1 MRILIVGSGGREH
14 ALAASIAASP
24 HCLEVHAAP
33 GNPGIS
39 MIAKCHPIVA
49 DDSEGLVALARD
61 LAVDLVVVGPEIP
74 LVLGLAD
81 ELRQIGIAT
90 FGPGAA
96 AAKMEGSKAFTKQLL
111 DAAGVDTAESYTVT
125 DFAGA
130 ELAIGALGGACVVKA
145 DGLAAGKGVIVCD
158 DATEAERAAKELLG
172 GSLGIAGSVLVIEER
187 MEGPEV
193 SVLALCDGEAAVPL
207 PSARDYKRI
216 GEGGTGPNTG
226 GMGAISPA
234 PGVSDEQA
242 QKIVDTVHKPILKEL
257 MRRGIRF
264 TGCLYAGLMLTE
276 TGPRVLEFNVRFG
289 DPETQAVLP
298 RLGED
303 LLPWLLAC
311 AKGELEERP
320 LKTYAGS
327 TVAIVLAS
335 RGYPESSESGLPI
348 SGLADASIMRD
359 TAIFQAGTAIA
370 HGKVVTAGGRVLTV
384 VARGANADSARAA
397 AYAAADKVS
406 FDGMQRR
413 DDIGSDSQG

>member
-1 MRILIVGSGGREH
+1 
-14 ALAASIAASP
+14 
-24 HCLEVHAAP
+24 
-33 GNPGIS
+33 
-39 MIAKCHPIVA
+39 MIAKCHPVVA
-49 DDSEGLVALARD
+49 DDIEGLVALSRD
-61 LAVDLVVVGPEIP
+61 LAVDLVVIGPEVP

-81 ELRQIGIAT
+81 ELRHIGIAT

-96 AAKMEGSKAFTKQLL
+96 AAKMEGSKAFAKQLL

-130 ELAIGALGGACVVKA
+130 KLAIGALGGACVVKA

-158 DATEAERAAKELLG
+158 DATEAERAAEELLG
-172 GSLGIAGSVLVIEER
+172 GSLGSAGSVLVIEER

-242 QKIVDTVHKPILKEL
+242 QAIVDTVHKPILMEL
-257 MRRGIRF
+257 TRRGIRF
-264 TGCLYAGLMLTE
+264 NGCLYAGLMLTE

-303 LLPWLLAC
+303 LLPWLMAC

-320 LKTYAGS
+320 LKTYGGS
-327 TVAIVLAS
+327 AVAIVLAS
-335 RGYPESSESGLPI
+335 RGYPEASESGNPI

-370 HGKVVTAGGRVLTV
+370 NGKVVTAGGRVLAV
-384 VARGANADSARAA
+384 VARGADADGAIAA

>member
-1 MRILIVGSGGREH
+1 
-14 ALAASIAASP
+14 
-24 HCLEVHAAP
+24 
-33 GNPGIS
+33 
-39 MIAKCHPIVA
+39 MIAKCHPVVA
-49 DDSEGLVALARD
+49 DDIEGLVALSRD
-61 LAVDLVVVGPEIP
+61 LAVDLVVIGPEVP

-81 ELRQIGIAT
+81 ELRHIGITT

-130 ELAIGALGGACVVKA
+130 KLAIGALGGACVVKA

-158 DATEAERAAKELLG
+158 DATEAERAAEELLG
-172 GSLGIAGSVLVIEER
+172 GSLGSAGSVLVIEER

-242 QKIVDTVHKPILKEL
+242 QQIVDTVHKPILMEL
-257 MRRGIRF
+257 TRRGIRF
-264 TGCLYAGLMLTE
+264 NGCLYAGLMLTE

-303 LLPWLLAC
+303 LLPWLMAC
-311 AKGELEERP
+311 ATGELEERP
-320 LKTYAGS
+320 LKTYGGS
-327 TVAIVLAS
+327 AVAIVLAS
-335 RGYPESSESGLPI
+335 RGYPDTSESGNPI

-370 HGKVVTAGGRVLTV
+370 NGKVVTAGGRVLAV
-384 VARGANADSARAA
+384 VARGADADGAIAA

>member
-1 MRILIVGSGGREH
+1 MRVLIVGSGGREH

-39 MIAKCHPIVA
+39 MIAKCHPVVA
-49 DDSEGLVALARD
+49 DDIEGLVALSRD
-61 LAVDLVVVGPEIP
+61 LAVDLVVIGPEVP
-74 LVLGLAD
+74 LVMGLAD
-81 ELRQIGIAT
+81 ELRHIGIAT

-130 ELAIGALGGACVVKA
+130 KLAIGALGGACVVKA

-158 DATEAERAAKELLG
+158 DATEAERAAEELLG
-172 GSLGIAGSVLVIEER
+172 GSLGSAGSVLVIEER

-242 QKIVDTVHKPILKEL
+242 QKIVDTVHKPILMEL
-257 MRRGIRF
+257 TRRGIRF
-264 TGCLYAGLMLTE
+264 SGCLYAGLMLTE

-303 LLPWLLAC
+303 LLPWLMAC

-320 LKTYAGS
+320 LKTYGGS
-327 TVAIVLAS
+327 AVAIVLAS
-335 RGYPESSESGLPI
+335 RGYPESSESGNPI

-370 HGKVVTAGGRVLTV
+370 HGKVVTAGGRVLAV
-384 VARGANADSARAA
+384 VARGADADGARAA

>member
-1 MRILIVGSGGREH
+1 
-14 ALAASIAASP
+14 
-24 HCLEVHAAP
+24 
-33 GNPGIS
+33 
-39 MIAKCHPIVA
+39 MIAKCHPVVA
-49 DDSEGLVALARD
+49 DDIEGLVALSRD
-61 LAVDLVVVGPEIP
+61 LAVDLVVIGPEVP
-74 LVLGLAD
+74 LVMGLAD
-81 ELRQIGIAT
+81 ELRHIGIAT

-130 ELAIGALGGACVVKA
+130 KLAIGALGGACVVKA

-158 DATEAERAAKELLG
+158 DATAAERAAEELLG
-172 GSLGIAGSVLVIEER
+172 GSLGSAGSVLVIEER

-242 QKIVDTVHKPILKEL
+242 QQIVDTVHKPILMEL
-257 MRRGIRF
+257 TRRGIRF
-264 TGCLYAGLMLTE
+264 NGCLYAGLMLTE

-303 LLPWLLAC
+303 LLPWLMAC

-320 LKTYAGS
+320 LKTYGGS
-327 TVAIVLAS
+327 AVAIVLAS
-335 RGYPESSESGLPI
+335 RGYPETSESGNPI

-359 TAIFQAGTAIA
+359 TAVFQAGTAIA
-370 HGKVVTAGGRVLTV
+370 NGKVVTAGGRVLAV
-384 VARGANADSARAA
+384 VARGADADGARAA
-397 AYAAADKVS
+397 AYAAANKVS

>member
-1 MRILIVGSGGREH
+1 
-14 ALAASIAASP
+14 
-24 HCLEVHAAP
+24 
-33 GNPGIS
+33 
-39 MIAKCHPIVA
+39 MIAKCHPVVA
-49 DDSEGLVALARD
+49 DDIEGLVALSRD
-61 LAVDLVVVGPEIP
+61 LGVDLVVIGPEVP

-81 ELRQIGIAT
+81 ELRHIGIAT

-130 ELAIGALGGACVVKA
+130 KLAIGALGGACVVKA

-158 DATEAERAAKELLG
+158 DATAAERAAEELLG
-172 GSLGIAGSVLVIEER
+172 GSLGSAGSVLVIEER

-242 QKIVDTVHKPILKEL
+242 QEIVNTVHKPILMEL
-257 MRRGIRF
+257 TRRGIRF
-264 TGCLYAGLMLTE
+264 NGCLYAGLMLTE

-303 LLPWLLAC
+303 LLPWLMAC

-320 LKTYAGS
+320 LKTYGGS
-327 TVAIVLAS
+327 AVAIVLAS
-335 RGYPESSESGLPI
+335 RGYPESSESGNPI

-370 HGKVVTAGGRVLTV
+370 NGKVVTAGGRVLAV
-384 VARGANADSARAA
+384 VARGADADGARAA

>member
-1 MRILIVGSGGREH
+1 MRVLIVGSGGREH

-39 MIAKCHPIVA
+39 MIAKCHPVVA
-49 DDSEGLVALARD
+49 DDIEGLVALARD
-61 LAVDLVVVGPEIP
+61 LAVDLVVIGPEVP

-81 ELRQIGIAT
+81 ELRHIGIAT

-130 ELAIGALGGACVVKA
+130 KLAIGALGGACVVKA

-158 DATEAERAAKELLG
+158 DATEAERAAEELLG
-172 GSLGIAGSVLVIEER
+172 GSLGIAGNVLVIEER

-234 PGVSDEQA
+234 PGVTDEQA
-242 QKIVDTVHKPILKEL
+242 QAIVDTVHKPILMEL
-257 MRRGIRF
+257 TRRGIRF
-264 TGCLYAGLMLTE
+264 NGCLYAGLMLTE

-303 LLPWLLAC
+303 LLPWLMAC

-320 LKTYAGS
+320 LKTYGGS
-327 TVAIVLAS
+327 AVAIVLAS
-335 RGYPESSESGLPI
+335 RGYPETSESGNPI

-359 TAIFQAGTAIA
+359 TAVFQAGTAIA
-370 HGKVVTAGGRVLTV
+370 NGKVVTAGGRVLAV
-384 VARGANADSARAA
+384 VARGADADGARAA
-397 AYAAADKVS
+397 AYAAANKVS

>member
-1 MRILIVGSGGREH
+1 
-14 ALAASIAASP
+14 
-24 HCLEVHAAP
+24 
-33 GNPGIS
+33 
-39 MIAKCHPIVA
+39 MIAKCHPVVA
-49 DDSEGLVALARD
+49 DDIEGLVALSRD
-61 LAVDLVVVGPEIP
+61 LAVDLVVIGPEVP
-74 LVLGLAD
+74 LVMGLAD
-81 ELRQIGIAT
+81 ELRHIGIAT

-130 ELAIGALGGACVVKA
+130 KLAIGALGGACVVKA

-158 DATEAERAAKELLG
+158 DATAAERAAEELLG
-172 GSLGIAGSVLVIEER
+172 GSLGSAGSVLVIEER

-242 QKIVDTVHKPILKEL
+242 QEIVNTVHKPILMEL
-257 MRRGIRF
+257 TRRGIRF
-264 TGCLYAGLMLTE
+264 NGCLYAGLMLTE

-303 LLPWLLAC
+303 LLPWLMAC

-320 LKTYAGS
+320 LKTYGGS
-327 TVAIVLAS
+327 AVAIVLAS
-335 RGYPESSESGLPI
+335 RGYPESSESGNPI

-359 TAIFQAGTAIA
+359 TAVFQAGTAIA
-370 HGKVVTAGGRVLTV
+370 NGKVVTAGGRVLAV
-384 VARGANADSARAA
+384 VARGADADGARAA
-397 AYAAADKVS
+397 AYAAANKVS

>member
-327 TVAIVLAS
+327 AVAIVLAS

>member
-1 MRILIVGSGGREH
+1 
-14 ALAASIAASP
+14 
-24 HCLEVHAAP
+24 
-33 GNPGIS
+33 
-39 MIAKCHPIVA
+39 MIAKCHPVVA
-49 DDSEGLVALARD
+49 DDIEGLVALSRD
-61 LAVDLVVVGPEIP
+61 LGVDLVVIGPEVP

-81 ELRQIGIAT
+81 ELRHIGIAT

-130 ELAIGALGGACVVKA
+130 KLAIGALGGACVVKA

-158 DATEAERAAKELLG
+158 DATEAERAAEELLG
-172 GSLGIAGSVLVIEER
+172 GSLGSAGSVLVIEER

-242 QKIVDTVHKPILKEL
+242 QAIVDTVHKPILMEL
-257 MRRGIRF
+257 TRRGIRF
-264 TGCLYAGLMLTE
+264 NGCLYAGLMLTE

-303 LLPWLLAC
+303 LLPWLMAC

-320 LKTYAGS
+320 LKTYRGS
-327 TVAIVLAS
+327 AVAIVLAS
-335 RGYPESSESGLPI
+335 RGYPESSESGNPI

-370 HGKVVTAGGRVLTV
+370 NGKVVTAGGRVLAV
-384 VARGANADSARAA
+384 VARGADADRARAA

>member
-1 MRILIVGSGGREH
+1 MGSGGREH

-39 MIAKCHPIVA
+39 MIAKCHPVVA
-49 DDSEGLVALARD
+49 DDIEGLVALARD
-61 LAVDLVVVGPEIP
+61 LAVDLVVIGPEVP

-81 ELRQIGIAT
+81 ELRHIGIAT

-130 ELAIGALGGACVVKA
+130 KLAIGALGGACVVKA

-158 DATEAERAAKELLG
+158 DATEAERAAEELLG
-172 GSLGIAGSVLVIEER
+172 GSLGIAGNVLVIEER

-234 PGVSDEQA
+234 PGVTDEQA
-242 QKIVDTVHKPILKEL
+242 QAIVDTVHKPILMEL
-257 MRRGIRF
+257 TRRGIRF
-264 TGCLYAGLMLTE
+264 NGCLYAGLMLTE

-303 LLPWLLAC
+303 LLPWLMAC

-320 LKTYAGS
+320 LKTYGGS
-327 TVAIVLAS
+327 AVAIVLAS
-335 RGYPESSESGLPI
+335 RGYPETSESGNPI

-359 TAIFQAGTAIA
+359 TAVFQAGTAIA
-370 HGKVVTAGGRVLTV
+370 NGKVVTAGGRVLAV
-384 VARGANADSARAA
+384 VARGADADGARAA
-397 AYAAADKVS
+397 AYAAANKVS

>member
-1 MRILIVGSGGREH
+1 LRVLIVGSGGREH

-39 MIAKCHPIVA
+39 MIAKCHPVVA
-49 DDSEGLVALARD
+49 DDIEGLVALSRD
-61 LAVDLVVVGPEIP
+61 LGVDLVVIGPEVP

-81 ELRQIGIAT
+81 ELRHIGIAT

-130 ELAIGALGGACVVKA
+130 KLAIGALGGACVVKA
-145 DGLAAGKGVIVCD
+145 DGLAAGKGVMVCD
-158 DATEAERAAKELLG
+158 DATEAEHAAEELLG
-172 GSLGIAGSVLVIEER
+172 GSLGSAGSVLVIEER

-242 QKIVDTVHKPILKEL
+242 QAIVDTVHKPILMEL
-257 MRRGIRF
+257 TRRGIRF
-264 TGCLYAGLMLTE
+264 NGCLYAGLMLTE

-303 LLPWLLAC
+303 LLPWLMAC

-320 LKTYAGS
+320 LKTYGGS
-327 TVAIVLAS
+327 AVAIVLAS
-335 RGYPESSESGLPI
+335 RGYPEASESGNPI

-370 HGKVVTAGGRVLTV
+370 NGKVVTAGGRVLAV
-384 VARGANADSARAA
+384 VARGADADGARAA
-397 AYAAADKVS
+397 AYAAANKVS

>member
-1 MRILIVGSGGREH
+1 
-14 ALAASIAASP
+14 
-24 HCLEVHAAP
+24 
-33 GNPGIS
+33 
-39 MIAKCHPIVA
+39 MIAKCHPVVA
-49 DDSEGLVALARD
+49 DDIEGLVALSRD
-61 LAVDLVVVGPEIP
+61 LAVDLVVIGPEVP
-74 LVLGLAD
+74 LVMGLAD
-81 ELRQIGIAT
+81 ELRHIGIAT

-130 ELAIGALGGACVVKA
+130 KLAIGALGGACVVKA

-158 DATEAERAAKELLG
+158 DATAAERAAEELLG
-172 GSLGIAGSVLVIEER
+172 GSLGSAGSVLVIEER

-242 QKIVDTVHKPILKEL
+242 QQIVDTVHKPILMEL
-257 MRRGIRF
+257 TRRGIRF
-264 TGCLYAGLMLTE
+264 SGCLYAGLMLTE

-303 LLPWLLAC
+303 LLPWLMAC

-320 LKTYAGS
+320 LKTYGGS
-327 TVAIVLAS
+327 AVAIVLAS
-335 RGYPESSESGLPI
+335 RGYPEASESGNPI

-359 TAIFQAGTAIA
+359 TAVFQAGTAIA
-370 HGKVVTAGGRVLTV
+370 NGKVVTAGGRVLAV
-384 VARGANADSARAA
+384 VARGADADGARAA
-397 AYAAADKVS
+397 AYAAANKVS

>member
-1 MRILIVGSGGREH
+1 
-14 ALAASIAASP
+14 
-24 HCLEVHAAP
+24 
-33 GNPGIS
+33 
-39 MIAKCHPIVA
+39 
-49 DDSEGLVALARD
+49 
-61 LAVDLVVVGPEIP
+61 
-74 LVLGLAD
+74 
-81 ELRQIGIAT
+81 
-90 FGPGAA
+90 
-96 AAKMEGSKAFTKQLL
+96 MEGSKAFTKQLL

-130 ELAIGALGGACVVKA
+130 KLAIGALGGACVVKA

-158 DATEAERAAKELLG
+158 DATAAERAAEELLG
-172 GSLGIAGSVLVIEER
+172 GSLGSAGSVLVIEER

-242 QKIVDTVHKPILKEL
+242 QQIVDTVHKPILMEL
-257 MRRGIRF
+257 TRRGIRF
-264 TGCLYAGLMLTE
+264 NGCLYAGLMLTE

-303 LLPWLLAC
+303 LLPWLMAC

-320 LKTYAGS
+320 LKTYGGS
-327 TVAIVLAS
+327 AVAIVLAS
-335 RGYPESSESGLPI
+335 RGYPESSESGNPI

-359 TAIFQAGTAIA
+359 TAVFQAGTAIA
-370 HGKVVTAGGRVLTV
+370 NGKVVTAGGRVLAV
-384 VARGANADSARAA
+384 VARGADADGARAA
-397 AYAAADKVS
+397 AYAAANKVS

>member
-1 MRILIVGSGGREH
+1 
-14 ALAASIAASP
+14 
-24 HCLEVHAAP
+24 
-33 GNPGIS
+33 
-39 MIAKCHPIVA
+39 MIAKCHPVVA
-49 DDSEGLVALARD
+49 DDIEGLVALSRD
-61 LAVDLVVVGPEIP
+61 LAVDLVVIGPEVP

-81 ELRQIGIAT
+81 ELRHIGIAT

-96 AAKMEGSKAFTKQLL
+96 AAKMEGSKAFAKQLL

-130 ELAIGALGGACVVKA
+130 KLAIGALGGACVVKA

-158 DATEAERAAKELLG
+158 DATEAERAAEELLG
-172 GSLGIAGSVLVIEER
+172 GSLGSAGSVLVIEER

-242 QKIVDTVHKPILKEL
+242 QAIVNTVHKPILMEL
-257 MRRGIRF
+257 TRRGIRF
-264 TGCLYAGLMLTE
+264 NGCLYAGLMLTE

-303 LLPWLLAC
+303 LLPWLMAC

-320 LKTYAGS
+320 LKTYGGS
-327 TVAIVLAS
+327 AVAIVLAS
-335 RGYPESSESGLPI
+335 RGYPEASESGNPI

-370 HGKVVTAGGRVLTV
+370 NGKVVTAGGRVLAV
-384 VARGANADSARAA
+384 VARGADADGARAA

>member
-1 MRILIVGSGGREH
+1 MRVLIVGSGGREH

-39 MIAKCHPIVA
+39 MIAKCHPVVA
-49 DDSEGLVALARD
+49 DDIEGLVALSRD
-61 LAVDLVVVGPEIP
+61 LGVDLVVIGPEVP

-81 ELRQIGIAT
+81 ELRHIGIAT

-130 ELAIGALGGACVVKA
+130 KLAIGALGGACVVKA

-158 DATEAERAAKELLG
+158 DATEAERAAEELLG
-172 GSLGIAGSVLVIEER
+172 GSLGSAGSVLVIEER
-187 MEGPEV
+187 MKGPEV

-242 QKIVDTVHKPILKEL
+242 QQIVDTVHKPILMEL
-257 MRRGIRF
+257 TRRGIRF
-264 TGCLYAGLMLTE
+264 SGCLYAGLMLTE

-303 LLPWLLAC
+303 LLPWLMAC

-320 LKTYAGS
+320 LKTYGGS
-327 TVAIVLAS
+327 AVAIVLAS
-335 RGYPESSESGLPI
+335 RGYPESSESGNPI

-359 TAIFQAGTAIA
+359 TAVFQAGTAIA
-370 HGKVVTAGGRVLTV
+370 NGKVVTAGGRVLAV
-384 VARGANADSARAA
+384 VARGADADGARAA
-397 AYAAADKVS
+397 AYAAANKVS

>member
-1 MRILIVGSGGREH
+1 
-14 ALAASIAASP
+14 
-24 HCLEVHAAP
+24 
-33 GNPGIS
+33 
-39 MIAKCHPIVA
+39 MIAKCHPVVA
-49 DDSEGLVALARD
+49 DDIEGLVALSRD
-61 LAVDLVVVGPEIP
+61 LAVDLVVIGPEVP
-74 LVLGLAD
+74 LVMGLAD
-81 ELRQIGIAT
+81 ELRHIGIAT

-130 ELAIGALGGACVVKA
+130 KLAIGALGGACVVKA

-158 DATEAERAAKELLG
+158 DATEAERAAEELLG
-172 GSLGIAGSVLVIEER
+172 GSLGSAGSVLVIEER

-242 QKIVDTVHKPILKEL
+242 QQIVDTVHKPILMEL
-257 MRRGIRF
+257 TRRGIRF
-264 TGCLYAGLMLTE
+264 SGCLYAGLMLTE

-303 LLPWLLAC
+303 LLPWLMAC

-320 LKTYAGS
+320 LKTYGGS
-327 TVAIVLAS
+327 AVAIVLAS
-335 RGYPESSESGLPI
+335 RGYPETSESGNPI

-359 TAIFQAGTAIA
+359 TAVFQAGTAIA
-370 HGKVVTAGGRVLTV
+370 NGKVVTAGGRVLAV
-384 VARGANADSARAA
+384 VARGADADGARAA
-397 AYAAADKVS
+397 AYAAANKVS

>member
-1 MRILIVGSGGREH
+1 
-14 ALAASIAASP
+14 
-24 HCLEVHAAP
+24 
-33 GNPGIS
+33 
-39 MIAKCHPIVA
+39 MIAKCHPVVA
-49 DDSEGLVALARD
+49 DDIEGLVALSRD
-61 LAVDLVVVGPEIP
+61 LAVDLVVIGPEVP

-81 ELRQIGIAT
+81 ELRHIGIAT

-130 ELAIGALGGACVVKA
+130 KLAIGALGGACVVKA

-158 DATEAERAAKELLG
+158 DATEAERAAEELLG

-234 PGVSDEQA
+234 PGVTDEQA
-242 QKIVDTVHKPILKEL
+242 QAIVDTVHKPILMEL
-257 MRRGIRF
+257 TRRGIRF
-264 TGCLYAGLMLTE
+264 NGCLYAGLMLTE

-303 LLPWLLAC
+303 LLPWLMAC

-320 LKTYAGS
+320 LKTYGGS
-327 TVAIVLAS
+327 AVAIVLAS
-335 RGYPESSESGLPI
+335 RGYPESSESGNPI

-359 TAIFQAGTAIA
+359 TAVFQAGTAIA
-370 HGKVVTAGGRVLTV
+370 NGKVVTAGGRVLAV
-384 VARGANADSARAA
+384 VARGADADGARAA
-397 AYAAADKVS
+397 AYAAANKVS

>member
-1 MRILIVGSGGREH
+1 
-14 ALAASIAASP
+14 
-24 HCLEVHAAP
+24 
-33 GNPGIS
+33 
-39 MIAKCHPIVA
+39 MIAKCHPVVA
-49 DDSEGLVALARD
+49 DDIEGLVALSRD
-61 LAVDLVVVGPEIP
+61 LAVDLVVIGPEVP

-81 ELRQIGIAT
+81 ELRHIGIAT

-130 ELAIGALGGACVVKA
+130 KLAIGALGGACVVKA

-158 DATEAERAAKELLG
+158 DATEAERAAEELLG
-172 GSLGIAGSVLVIEER
+172 GSLGSAGSVLVIEER

-242 QKIVDTVHKPILKEL
+242 QQIVDTVHKPILMEL
-257 MRRGIRF
+257 TRRGIRF
-264 TGCLYAGLMLTE
+264 SGCLYAGLMLTE

-303 LLPWLLAC
+303 LLPWLMAC

-320 LKTYAGS
+320 LKIYGGS
-327 TVAIVLAS
+327 AVAIVLAS
-335 RGYPESSESGLPI
+335 RGYPESSESGNPI

-359 TAIFQAGTAIA
+359 TAVFQAGTAIA
-370 HGKVVTAGGRVLTV
+370 NGKVVTAGGRVLAV
-384 VARGANADSARAA
+384 VARGTDADGARAA
-397 AYAAADKVS
+397 AYAAANKVS

>member
-1 MRILIVGSGGREH
+1 MRVLIVGSGGREH

-39 MIAKCHPIVA
+39 MIAKCHPVVA
-49 DDSEGLVALARD
+49 DDIEGLVALSRD
-61 LAVDLVVVGPEIP
+61 LAVDLVVIGPEVP

-81 ELRQIGIAT
+81 ELRHIGIAT

-130 ELAIGALGGACVVKA
+130 KLAIGALGGACVVKA

-158 DATEAERAAKELLG
+158 DATEAERAAEELLG

-242 QKIVDTVHKPILKEL
+242 QQIVDTVHKPILMEL
-257 MRRGIRF
+257 TRRGIRF
-264 TGCLYAGLMLTE
+264 SGCLYAGLMLTE

-303 LLPWLLAC
+303 LLPWLMAC

-320 LKTYAGS
+320 LKTYGGS
-327 TVAIVLAS
+327 AVAIVLAS
-335 RGYPESSESGLPI
+335 RGYPESSESGNPI

-359 TAIFQAGTAIA
+359 TAVFQAGTAIA
-370 HGKVVTAGGRVLTV
+370 NGKVVTAGGRVLAV
-384 VARGANADSARAA
+384 VARGADADGARAA
-397 AYAAADKVS
+397 AYAAANKVS

>member
-1 MRILIVGSGGREH
+1 
-14 ALAASIAASP
+14 
-24 HCLEVHAAP
+24 
-33 GNPGIS
+33 
-39 MIAKCHPIVA
+39 MIAKCHPVVA
-49 DDSEGLVALARD
+49 DDIEGLVALARD
-61 LAVDLVVVGPEIP
+61 LAVDLVVIGPEVP

-81 ELRQIGIAT
+81 ELRHIGIAT

-130 ELAIGALGGACVVKA
+130 KLAIGALGGACVVKA

-158 DATEAERAAKELLG
+158 DATEAERAAVELLG

-234 PGVSDEQA
+234 PGVTDEQA
-242 QKIVDTVHKPILKEL
+242 QAIVDTVHKPILMEL
-257 MRRGIRF
+257 TRRGIRF
-264 TGCLYAGLMLTE
+264 NGCLYAGLMLTE

-303 LLPWLLAC
+303 LLPWLMAC

-320 LKTYAGS
+320 LKTYGGS
-327 TVAIVLAS
+327 AVAIVLAS
-335 RGYPESSESGLPI
+335 RGYPESSESGNPI

-359 TAIFQAGTAIA
+359 TAVFQAGTAIA
-370 HGKVVTAGGRVLTV
+370 NGKVVTAGGRVLAV
-384 VARGANADSARAA
+384 VARGADADGARAA
-397 AYAAADKVS
+397 AYAAANKVS

>member
-1 MRILIVGSGGREH
+1 MRVLIVGSGGREH

-24 HCLEVHAAP
+24 YCLEVHAAP

-39 MIAKCHPIVA
+39 MIAKCHPVVA
-49 DDSEGLVALARD
+49 DDIEGLVALSRD
-61 LAVDLVVVGPEIP
+61 LAVDLVVIGPEVP

-81 ELRQIGIAT
+81 ELRHIGITT

-130 ELAIGALGGACVVKA
+130 KLAIGALGGACVVKA

-158 DATEAERAAKELLG
+158 DATEAERAAEELLG
-172 GSLGIAGSVLVIEER
+172 GSLGSAGSVLVIEER

-242 QKIVDTVHKPILKEL
+242 QQIVDTVHKPILMEL
-257 MRRGIRF
+257 TRRGIRF
-264 TGCLYAGLMLTE
+264 NGCLYAGLMLTE

-303 LLPWLLAC
+303 LLPWLMAC
-311 AKGELEERP
+311 ATGELEERP
-320 LKTYAGS
+320 LKTYGGS
-327 TVAIVLAS
+327 AVAIVLAS
-335 RGYPESSESGLPI
+335 RGYPDTSESGNPI

-370 HGKVVTAGGRVLTV
+370 NGKVVTAGGRVLAV
-384 VARGANADSARAA
+384 VARGADADGAIAA

>member
-1 MRILIVGSGGREH
+1 
-14 ALAASIAASP
+14 
-24 HCLEVHAAP
+24 
-33 GNPGIS
+33 
-39 MIAKCHPIVA
+39 MIAKCHPVVA
-49 DDSEGLVALARD
+49 DDIEGLVALSRD
-61 LAVDLVVVGPEIP
+61 LAVDLVVIGPEVP

-81 ELRQIGIAT
+81 ELRHIGIAT

-130 ELAIGALGGACVVKA
+130 KLAIGALGGACVVKA

-158 DATEAERAAKELLG
+158 DATAAERAAEELLG
-172 GSLGIAGSVLVIEER
+172 GSLGSAGSVLVIEER

-242 QKIVDTVHKPILKEL
+242 QQIVDTVHKPILMEL
-257 MRRGIRF
+257 TRRGIRF
-264 TGCLYAGLMLTE
+264 NGCLYAGLMLTE

-303 LLPWLLAC
+303 LLPWLMAC

-320 LKTYAGS
+320 LKTYGGS
-327 TVAIVLAS
+327 AVAIVLAS
-335 RGYPESSESGLPI
+335 RGYPESSESGNPI

-359 TAIFQAGTAIA
+359 TAVFQAGTAIA
-370 HGKVVTAGGRVLTV
+370 NGKVVTAGGRVLAV
-384 VARGANADSARAA
+384 VARGADADGARAA
-397 AYAAADKVS
+397 AYAAANKVS